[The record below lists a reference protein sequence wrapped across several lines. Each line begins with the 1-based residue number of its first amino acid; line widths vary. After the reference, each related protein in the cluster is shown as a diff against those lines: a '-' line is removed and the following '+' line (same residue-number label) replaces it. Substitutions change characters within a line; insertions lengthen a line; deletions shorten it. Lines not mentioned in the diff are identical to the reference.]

1 MDFYDTTFICTYK
14 QADDDITDDLYRS
27 QFLQAFKLHDW
38 NDQTITEITDKLFHV
53 VEEYFID
60 VFTEMKAMNTKFTHM
75 MLFMGEHITN
85 SNLFRIFFVY
95 DVFDIFHRCVCDIV
109 SNGSLSAQ
117 QLDTFKNA
125 ILLKNN

>member
-1 MDFYDTTFICTYK
+1 MDFYDATFICTYK

-27 QFLQAFKLHDW
+27 QFLQAFKLQHW
-38 NDQTITEITDKLFHV
+38 NDQSITEITDKLFHV
-53 VEEYFID
+53 VEEHFID
-60 VFTEMKAMNTKFTHM
+60 VFTEMKAGNTKFTHM

-95 DVFDIFHRCVCDIV
+95 DVFDIFHRCVCEIV